1 MKFGTWTYQ
10 GNTVDLKLQCD
21 NETDG
26 DQPCNLMNDVDLSA
40 YLAHSE
46 WALES
51 KFLIIKKSL

>member
-1 MKFGTWTYQ
+1 MKLGTWTYQ

-21 NETDG
+21 NETEDV
-26 DQPCNLMNDVDLSA
+26 DQPCHYMNDVDLSA

-51 KFLIIKKSL
+51 K